1 MIGKT
6 LDECLVSPFSFLSC
20 AIAPLWCYYFDE
32 RKQACMASWV
42 WCPSF
47 LKEAGFQKP
56 CWSSHISY
64 IQSVT
69 AGFFPEQLPFH
80 RSPFFSFFSKNSTIA
95 MVYYM
100 CTNFHCTPF
109 VQGILGTLH
118 CCSTIDYHNPVIT
131 KKMSHFY
138 GFQYYHQ
145 QVQVLAF

>member
-6 LDECLVSPFSFLSC
+6 LDERLVSPFSFLSC

-32 RKQACMASWV
+32 RKQACMASRNCCWV

-80 RSPFFSFFSKNSTIA
+80 RSPFFFFFSKNSTIA

-100 CTNFHCTPF
+100 CTNFHSTPF
-109 VQGILGTLH
+109 VQGTRYTAS
-118 CCSTIDYHNPVIT
+118 CSTIDYHIIRQSSL
-131 KKMSHFY
+131 KK
-138 GFQYYHQ
+138 
-145 QVQVLAF
+145 

>member
-6 LDECLVSPFSFLSC
+6 LDERLVSPFSFLSC

-32 RKQACMASWV
+32 RKQASCMASRNCCWV

-80 RSPFFSFFSKNSTIA
+80 RSPFFSFFSTNIVCTIA

-100 CTNFHCTPF
+100 CTNFHSTPF
-109 VQGILGTLH
+109 VQGTRYTAS
-118 CCSTIDYHNPVIT
+118 CSTIDYHIIRQSSL
-131 KKMSHFY
+131 KK
-138 GFQYYHQ
+138 
-145 QVQVLAF
+145 